1 METVK
6 MKTKSPWLYGLLL
19 ILFIGCSE
27 NNETDE
33 QTQNFGELLQATW
46 KLTHIWDNGIPRD
59 SQGPCDNPQTITVM
73 ETVFRTHLIDDDNCG
88 FETQNF
94 NYTLEGDT
102 ITLTLSGNT
111 IKLQILELDEDTLR
125 FKFIYH
131 TQEGGE
137 FDGEIWELEKIS

>member
-1 METVK
+1 M
-6 MKTKSPWLYGLLL
+6 

-46 KLTHIWDNGIPRD
+46 KLNHVWDNGIPRNF
-59 SQGPCDNPQTITVM
+59 PEFCDNPQTVAITT
-73 ETVFRTHLIDDDNCG
+73 ELFTTKLYEGDNDCR
-88 FETQNF
+88 FEAQNF
-94 NYTLEGDT
+94 NYTLEGDI

-111 IKLQILELDEDTLR
+111 IKLQILELDENTLR

-137 FDGEIWELEKIS
+137 FDGEIWELERL